1 MVYSRLI
8 LCLLFAASLCGA
20 PTQAAPQAA
29 QKSAPKSAL
38 KSPNFILIL
47 TDDQS
52 WVGSSLCIDPDDKRT
67 SSDFYQTPNIE
78 RLASLGMRFT
88 QGYAPAPYCCPTRRS
103 IQIGQSSARHL
114 DQKDQPGWTE
124 YYKQQPT
131 IPKSLKAIDPNYRTA
146 HFGKWDF
153 RYDGISPAAI
163 GYDISDGPTG
173 NGEGGGPGTD
183 WPAAKEDPK
192 LIDYLTERTCR
203 FMADCSDEKKP
214 FYVQLS
220 HYAVHLGVYYK
231 QATLDRV
238 AKRQKGTNHNIAE
251 FAAMTEDMDT
261 GIGRVLDK
269 VKELG
274 LDDSTYIIF
283 MSDNGGRKDIPG
295 FESDNLNLP
304 LRGNKG
310 NMYEGG
316 IRVPFIV
323 SGPAI
328 QAGSISHVPVSGV
341 DLLPTIT
348 DLAGQQLQHNRLD
361 GGSLKS
367 LLNGQSE
374 TVKRNND
381 FLIFHQAVIRKPQ
394 TAILKGNYKLVKTWD
409 GNKLELFDLSNDLAE
424 AQDLSNEMPEKT
436 EELHQR
442 MVAYLDKVNAATE
455 YMGSKSQI
463 YKLWG
468 KTRKKS
474 EDE

>member
-1 MVYSRLI
+1 MVYSRLFQ
-8 LCLLFAASLCGA
+8 CLLLGAFLCGT
-20 PTQAAPQAA
+20 PTHAATRT
-29 QKSAPKSAL
+29 
-38 KSPNFILIL
+38 PNFILIL

-67 SSDFYQTPNIE
+67 GSDYYQTPNIE
-78 RLASLGMRFT
+78 RMASLGMRFT

-103 IQIGQSSARHL
+103 IQIGQSPARHL
-114 DQKDQPGWTE
+114 YQKDQPGWTE
-124 YYKQQPT
+124 YYKQQPN
-131 IPKSLKAIDPNYRTA
+131 IPQSLKAIDPSYRTA
-146 HFGKWDF
+146 HFGKWDHRF
-153 RYDGISPAAI
+153 DNISPDAT
-163 GYDISDGPTG
+163 GYDVSDGPTD
-173 NGEGGGPGTD
+173 NGEGGGPGSD
-183 WPAAKEDPK
+183 WPAANEDPK
-192 LIDYLTERTCR
+192 LIDHLTDRTCG
-203 FMADCSDEKKP
+203 FIAECSNEKKP

-231 QATLDRV
+231 QATLDRI
-238 AKRQKGTNHNIAE
+238 AKRQKGNFHNIAE
-251 FAAMTEDMDT
+251 FAAITEDMDT
-261 GIGRVLDK
+261 GIGRVFDK

-323 SGPAI
+323 SGPGI

-348 DLAGQQLQHNRLD
+348 DLAGQQLQHDQLD

-374 TVKRNND
+374 IVKRNND
-381 FLIFHQAVIRKPQ
+381 FLIFHQAVTRKPQ
-394 TAILKGNYKLVKTWD
+394 SAILQGDYKLVKTWNE
-409 GNKLELFDLSNDLAE
+409 NKLELFDLSTDLEE
-424 AQDLSNEMPEKT
+424 AQNLSDKMPEKT
-436 EELHQR
+436 EELHNQ
-442 MVAYLDKVNAATE
+442 MVTYLDEVNAATE
-455 YMGSKSQI
+455 NMGSKAEI
-463 YKLWG
+463 YRLWK
-468 KTRKKS
+468 KTPN
-474 EDE
+474 